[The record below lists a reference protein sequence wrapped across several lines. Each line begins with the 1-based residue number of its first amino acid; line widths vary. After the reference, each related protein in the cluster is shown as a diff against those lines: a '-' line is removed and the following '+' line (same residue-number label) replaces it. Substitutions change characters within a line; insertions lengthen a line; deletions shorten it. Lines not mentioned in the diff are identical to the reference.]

1 MKKYLMYG
9 FIGAVVVFFVALF
22 YYLATYKQPVTIE
35 DNVFKINDWNNPEY
49 IENNM
54 MVIHKGSVI
63 NIMEPEDTL
72 KSEVIVRVES
82 NDSVNN
88 SYLVYLVDTVKYQL
102 NDSIVEKKAL
112 NIGKYLYE
120 ETTDSVRT
128 LLVYLTDEAR
138 ELYK

>member
-22 YYLATYKQPVTIE
+22 YYLATYEQPVTIE
-35 DNVFKINDWNNPEY
+35 DSVFKINDWNNPEY

-128 LLVYLTDEAR
+128 LLVYLTDGAR

>member
-9 FIGAVVVFFVALF
+9 FIGAVIVFFVALF
-22 YYLATYKQPVTIE
+22 YYLATYEQPVTIE

-82 NDSVNN
+82 NDSVNS